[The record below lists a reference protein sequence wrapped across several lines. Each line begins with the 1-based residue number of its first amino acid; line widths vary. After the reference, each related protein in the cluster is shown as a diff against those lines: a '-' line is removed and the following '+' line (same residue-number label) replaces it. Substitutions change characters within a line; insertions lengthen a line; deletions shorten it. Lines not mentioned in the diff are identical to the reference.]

1 MDMWAGKTLF
11 LRQCTHFIYILKKC
25 LECWLVLGI
34 KKKKSPF
41 QKSYNIHE
49 NP

>member
-25 LECWLVLGI
+25 LEMLVGI
-34 KKKKSPF
+34 R
-41 QKSYNIHE
+41 H
-49 NP
+49 